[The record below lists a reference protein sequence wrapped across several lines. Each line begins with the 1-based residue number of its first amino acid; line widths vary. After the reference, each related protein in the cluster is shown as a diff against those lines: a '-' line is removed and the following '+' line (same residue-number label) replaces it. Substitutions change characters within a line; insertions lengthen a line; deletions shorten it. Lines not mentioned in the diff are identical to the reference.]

1 MTGSERAKGVP
12 EGGVLQKE
20 QIKTMAREGGGTMEA
35 KTGFAGFDIKSV
47 NENALKMVK
56 FSLDTAFDS
65 VTRIQELN
73 DRLVGEMINAN
84 KQILAGAE
92 KIMGDWIEN
101 GRKGWEEYRKVMQ
114 EGFLKMEE
122 RLKV

>member
-1 MTGSERAKGVP
+1 
-12 EGGVLQKE
+12 
-20 QIKTMAREGGGTMEA
+20 MEA